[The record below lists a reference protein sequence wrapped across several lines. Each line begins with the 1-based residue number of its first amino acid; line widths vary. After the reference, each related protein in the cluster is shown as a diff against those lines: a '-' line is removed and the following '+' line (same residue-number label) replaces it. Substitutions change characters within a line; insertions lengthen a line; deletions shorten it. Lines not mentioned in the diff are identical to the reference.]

1 MNLIKRYS
9 LHIAL
14 GWSMLGAKRGA
25 DLYEYKKYTKHNDF
39 YSNKIMYAFEGT
51 FVYINPMMLY
61 LILSKELYRLQV
73 NVDGLEKKIHYYEL
87 I

>member
-1 MNLIKRYS
+1 MNPIKRYS

-25 DLYEYKKYTKHNDF
+25 DLYQYKKDKKHNDL
-39 YSNKIMYAFEGT
+39 YSTKIMYAFEGT
-51 FVYINPMMLY
+51 IVYMNPMMLY